1 MSWLSKGLY
10 DAFGLSFT
18 GSARDKEKK
27 KAASQARGYSDID
40 LELMEGSDLGA
51 GWDKNHWRSESAGYD
66 SALGEA
72 RAQREQDYGGVFQ
85 MFGEEDLFTKITG
98 GMREA
103 TQRDTYQ
110 PFFEM
115 QRGGAEGSLLAGMSK
130 VGTAGF
136 EGSGGEQSMMDAL
149 QGQYAQ
155 ASVGFQQQ
163 AVQQQQQAQQALDDI
178 VRANQQ
184 QSLQLR
190 QMELA

>member
-1 MSWLSKGLY
+1 
-10 DAFGLSFT
+10 
-18 GSARDKEKK
+18 
-27 KAASQARGYSDID
+27 
-40 LELMEGSDLGA
+40 
-51 GWDKNHWRSESAGYD
+51 
-66 SALGEA
+66 
-72 RAQREQDYGGVFQ
+72 

-155 ASVGFQQQ
+155 ASVGFLQQ

>member
-1 MSWLSKGLY
+1 MSKG
-10 DAFGLSFT
+10 
-18 GSARDKEKK
+18 
-27 KAASQARGYSDID
+27 
-40 LELMEGSDLGA
+40 
-51 GWDKNHWRSESAGYD
+51 
-66 SALGEA
+66 
-72 RAQREQDYGGVFQ
+72 
-85 MFGEEDLFTKITG
+85 
-98 GMREA
+98 
-103 TQRDTYQ
+103 
-110 PFFEM
+110 
-115 QRGGAEGSLLAGMSK
+115 
-130 VGTAGF
+130 GTAGF

>member
-1 MSWLSKGLY
+1 MAHNLEHELQQQVESTTDEYGQNKLG
-10 DAFGLSFT
+10 
-18 GSARDKEKK
+18 
-27 KAASQARGYSDID
+27 RG
-40 LELMEGSDLGA
+40 
-51 GWDKNHWRSESAGYD
+51 KVSAGYVG
-66 SALGEA
+66 ALA
-72 RAQREQDYGGVFQ
+72 DVRAQREQDYGGVFR